1 MARLGRKAACI
12 TVWCEGP
19 LRGVALRAL
28 ALSLAS
34 LAACTSPHILVTA
47 RHTPCKPKEIV
58 ISQFTQT
65 GFGEDW
71 YASCR
76 DKWYRCNTRE
86 QGHRLIYSCRRT
98 EPPVLDDAGTGLAD
112 AGRLADAGPAPAADA
127 GPTPVPVVAPAAP
140 APDAGTVPEQAK
152 SP

>member
-1 MARLGRKAACI
+1 MARLGRKPACI
-12 TVWCEGP
+12 TVWLSRP
-19 LRGVALRAL
+19 LRGFALRAL
-28 ALSLAS
+28 GLSLAS

-58 ISQFTQT
+58 ISEFTQS

-86 QGHRLIYSCRRT
+86 QGHRLIYACRPA
-98 EPPVLDDAGTGLAD
+98 EPPLLADASAGLAD
-112 AGRLADAGPAPAADA
+112 AASVADAGPAPA
-127 GPTPVPVVAPAAP
+127 PVVSSPATGSAP
-140 APDAGTVPEQAK
+140 
-152 SP
+152 